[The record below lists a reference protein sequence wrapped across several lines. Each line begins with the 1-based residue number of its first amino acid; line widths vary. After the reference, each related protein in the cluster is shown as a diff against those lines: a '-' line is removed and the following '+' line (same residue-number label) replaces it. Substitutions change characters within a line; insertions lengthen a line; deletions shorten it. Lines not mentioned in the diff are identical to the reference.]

1 MPFVGDSRET
11 VSIEGVTEEV
21 EDTMEESD
29 CIRKTTPT
37 SENNLQTNSASSRK
51 NVVSYG
57 GNAEDWSAVRKI
69 GWLIGA
75 RGLMELFNAVLTEQK
90 TLIISKDKSFLGQ
103 ACYAA
108 SLLLSPMKWCGIY
121 IPLLPEQ
128 LHNVIESP
136 TPFIAGM
143 TSINGLD
150 VPDVSLLIFSLS
162 HASTPLLICIL

>member
-1 MPFVGDSRET
+1 M
-11 VSIEGVTEEV
+11 EEV
-21 EDTMEESD
+21 EDIWRSQTALEKPLPLP
-29 CIRKTTPT
+29 RTTCKPIQ
-37 SENNLQTNSASSRK
+37 LQVEK
-51 NVVSYG
+51 IVVSYG

-103 ACYAA
+103 ACYVV